1 MPRPVGGAKVSA
13 LACPATSGRHE
24 RSADGQM
31 IDLIV
36 CSICL
41 RVRRGSEWL
50 DAEHVVREINSYDGE
65 LPRLHGAVCDGCAEA
80 ISRRRAGGQVAVA
93 A

>member
-1 MPRPVGGAKVSA
+1 MRRPLGAAKVSA
-13 LACPATSGRHE
+13 LACPATGRSE
-24 RSADGQM
+24 RSAESQM

-41 RVRRGSEWL
+41 RVRHGSEWL
-50 DAEHVVREINSYDGE
+50 DAERVVREISSYDRE
-65 LPRLHGAVCDGCAEA
+65 LPRLHGAVCDACAEA
-80 ISRRRAGGQVAVA
+80 ISRRRESRQDAVA

>member
-1 MPRPVGGAKVSA
+1 M
-13 LACPATSGRHE
+13 T
-24 RSADGQM
+24 
-31 IDLIV
+31 DLIV

-50 DAEHVVREINSYDGE
+50 DAERVVRETRSYDGD
-65 LPRLHGAVCDGCAEA
+65 LPQLHGAVCDACAEA
-80 ISRRRAGGQVAVA
+80 IARRRATPQEAMA

>member
-1 MPRPVGGAKVSA
+1 
-13 LACPATSGRHE
+13 
-24 RSADGQM
+24 M

-50 DAEHVVREINSYDGE
+50 DAEHVVRDTKSYDHD
-65 LPRLHGAVCDGCAEA
+65 LPRFHRAVCDDCAEA
-80 ISRRRAGGQVAVA
+80 IFRRRAGEQDAVA

>member
-1 MPRPVGGAKVSA
+1 MPRPAAAARVSA
-13 LACPATSGRHE
+13 LASPATNGRHE
-24 RSADGQM
+24 RSTDRQM
-31 IDLIV
+31 IDLTV

-50 DAEHVVREINSYDGE
+50 DAEDVIRDIKSYDDH
-65 LPRLHGAVCDGCAEA
+65 LPRLHGEVCSDCVETIA
-80 ISRRRAGGQVAVA
+80 RRRTAGQEAMA

>member
-1 MPRPVGGAKVSA
+1 V
-13 LACPATSGRHE
+13 
-24 RSADGQM
+24 

-36 CSICL
+36 CSICV

-50 DAEHVVREINSYDGE
+50 DPGRVVREINSYDHE
-65 LPRLHGAVCDGCAEA
+65 LPLLHGAVCDACAEA
-80 ISRRRAGGQVAVA
+80 ISRRRASRQDAVA

>member
-1 MPRPVGGAKVSA
+1 
-13 LACPATSGRHE
+13 
-24 RSADGQM
+24 M

-50 DAEHVVREINSYDGE
+50 DAERVVREIRSYDGE
-65 LPRLHGAVCDGCAEA
+65 LPRLHGAVCGTCTEA
-80 ISRRRAGGQVAVA
+80 ISRRRAAVQEALA

>member
-1 MPRPVGGAKVSA
+1 MPRPLGTAKVSA
-13 LACPATSGRHE
+13 LAYPATGGRHE

-41 RVRRGSEWL
+41 RVRHGSEWL
-50 DAEHVVREINSYDGE
+50 DAERVVRETSSYDRE
-65 LPRLHGAVCDGCAEA
+65 LPRFHGAVCDACAEA
-80 ISRRRAGGQVAVA
+80 ISRRRASRQDAVA

>member
-1 MPRPVGGAKVSA
+1 
-13 LACPATSGRHE
+13 
-24 RSADGQM
+24 M

-50 DAEHVVREINSYDGE
+50 DAERVVREIRSYDGD
-65 LPRLHGAVCDGCAEA
+65 LPRLHGAVCDACSEA
-80 ISRRRAGGQVAVA
+80 ISRRRAA
-93 A
+93 AQEALAA

>member
-1 MPRPVGGAKVSA
+1 MKGVP
-13 LACPATSGRHE
+13 T
-24 RSADGQM
+24 QM

-50 DAEHVVREINSYDGE
+50 DADRVVRETSSYDGE
-65 LPRLHGAVCDGCAEA
+65 LPRLHGAVCDACAEA
-80 ISRRRAGGQVAVA
+80 ISRRRADWEDAVA

>member
-1 MPRPVGGAKVSA
+1 MKGVLTVK
-13 LACPATSGRHE
+13 
-24 RSADGQM
+24 M
-31 IDLIV
+31 IQLIA

-50 DAEHVVREINSYDGE
+50 DAERVIRDISSYDDE
-65 LPRLHGAVCDGCAEA
+65 LPRLHGGLCDDCVEA
-80 ISRRRAGGQVAVA
+80 ISRRRAYGLSPVPAGSDYGDAEASMNVLSTA

>member
-1 MPRPVGGAKVSA
+1 
-13 LACPATSGRHE
+13 
-24 RSADGQM
+24 M

-41 RVRRGSEWL
+41 RVRQGSDWL
-50 DAEHVVREINSYDGE
+50 DAERVVRETSSYDGE
-65 LPRLHGAVCDGCAEA
+65 LPRLHGAVCGACIEA
-80 ISRRRAGGQVAVA
+80 IARRRARARDALA

>member
-1 MPRPVGGAKVSA
+1 
-13 LACPATSGRHE
+13 
-24 RSADGQM
+24 M
-31 IDLIV
+31 IDLIA

-50 DAEHVVREINSYDGE
+50 DAEHVVRDIKSYDSE
-65 LPRLHGAVCDGCAEA
+65 LPRLRGTVCNDCAEA
-80 ISRRRAGGQVAVA
+80 ISRRRADREDAVA

>member
-1 MPRPVGGAKVSA
+1 
-13 LACPATSGRHE
+13 
-24 RSADGQM
+24 M

-41 RVRRGSEWL
+41 RVRRGSDWL
-50 DAEHVVREINSYDGE
+50 DAERVVRETSSYDGE
-65 LPRLHGAVCDGCAEA
+65 LPRLHVAVCDACAEA
-80 ISRRRAGGQVAVA
+80 ISRRRASRQDAVA

>member
-1 MPRPVGGAKVSA
+1 
-13 LACPATSGRHE
+13 
-24 RSADGQM
+24 M
-31 IDLIV
+31 IDFIV

-50 DAEHVVREINSYDGE
+50 DAEHVIRATTSYDDE
-65 LPRLHGAVCDGCAEA
+65 LPRLHGAVCDDCAKA
-80 ISRRRAGGQVAVA
+80 ISHRRVDGGDAVA

>member
-1 MPRPVGGAKVSA
+1 
-13 LACPATSGRHE
+13 
-24 RSADGQM
+24 M

-50 DAEHVVREINSYDGE
+50 DAECVVREISSYDRE
-65 LPRLHGAVCDGCAEA
+65 LPRFHGAVWDAV
-80 ISRRRAGGQVAVA
+80 SPAGAKIVRPTAPSQGGGGAYGP
-93 A
+93 

>member
-1 MPRPVGGAKVSA
+1 
-13 LACPATSGRHE
+13 
-24 RSADGQM
+24 M

-41 RVRRGSEWL
+41 RVRRGSEWY
-50 DAEHVVREINSYDGE
+50 DAEHVINEIGSYDLV
-65 LPRLHGAVCDGCAEA
+65 LPRLQGAVCDQCTEA
-80 ISRRRAGGQVAVA
+80 INSRRAAEQDAVA

>member
-1 MPRPVGGAKVSA
+1 
-13 LACPATSGRHE
+13 
-24 RSADGQM
+24 M

-41 RVRRGSEWL
+41 RVRRGPEWL
-50 DAEHVVREINSYDGE
+50 DAEDVIRDIKSYDDQ
-65 LPRLHGAVCDGCAEA
+65 LPRLHGAVCSDCADA
-80 ISRRRAGGQVAVA
+80 IARRRAASQDTVRHDSVVLDAVGHDAVA

>member
-1 MPRPVGGAKVSA
+1 MRRPLGTAKVSA
-13 LACPATSGRHE
+13 LACPATGGRHE
-24 RSADGQM
+24 RSAESQM

-41 RVRRGSEWL
+41 RVRRGSAWL
-50 DAEHVVREINSYDGE
+50 DAERVVREISSYDRE
-65 LPRLHGAVCDGCAEA
+65 LPRLHGAVCEACAET
-80 ISRRRAGGQVAVA
+80 ISRRRASGQDAVA

>member
-1 MPRPVGGAKVSA
+1 MPRPLGAAKVSA
-13 LACPATSGRHE
+13 LACPATGGRHE

-50 DAEHVVREINSYDGE
+50 DAERVVRETSSYDRE
-65 LPRLHGAVCDGCAEA
+65 LPRLHGAVCDACAEA
-80 ISRRRAGGQVAVA
+80 ISRRRASRQDAVA

>member
-1 MPRPVGGAKVSA
+1 MPYPLGTAKVSA
-13 LACPATSGRHE
+13 LAYPATGGRHE

-31 IDLIV
+31 DLIV

-41 RVRRGSEWL
+41 RVRRGSEWQ
-50 DAEHVVREINSYDGE
+50 DAERVVREISSYDRE
-65 LPRLHGAVCDGCAEA
+65 LPRLHGAVCDACAKT
-80 ISRRRAGGQVAVA
+80 ISRRRASRQDAIA

>member
-1 MPRPVGGAKVSA
+1 M
-13 LACPATSGRHE
+13 T
-24 RSADGQM
+24 
-31 IDLIV
+31 DLTA

-50 DAEHVVREINSYDGE
+50 DAEHVIRHIKSYEYE
-65 LPRLHGAVCDGCAEA
+65 LPRLNGAVCDDCAET
-80 ISRRRAGGQVAVA
+80 IFRRRADWKDALA

>member
-1 MPRPVGGAKVSA
+1 
-13 LACPATSGRHE
+13 
-24 RSADGQM
+24 M

-41 RVRRGSEWL
+41 RARRGAEWL
-50 DAEHVVREINSYDGE
+50 AAEHVFRDHRSYDDE
-65 LPRLHGAVCDGCAEA
+65 LPRLDRAVCDDCAEA
-80 ISRRRAGGQVAVA
+80 ISRRRADGEDAVA